1 MAKSIAQISRRS
13 LLLIIAVITISGLSL
28 LLFLKSVT
36 DERHES
42 AELNAQRL
50 FAEHVAKTLKFYT
63 GIVEGMARQARVQDL
78 LNFPDPLEAEA
89 WALEARGYLP
99 RAIGLALVTE
109 DEQIMGDPLALRLGP
124 KCVDDVRRT
133 LQDKVLASTPPVHRE
148 VPSLEHFDIVRPVT
162 VGGRT
167 VGLVFASFSTSIFKD
182 VLEREIQPGNYAVIY
197 DGEGEVVADAGAE
210 HKSDLR
216 HQHDH
221 EPSAIS
227 GSTWSLHS
235 MQPPA
240 GMEPVFAGLALA
252 LAGISIVVV
261 LVTAWQINLIR
272 AAVQGDY
279 GQILGRLRGVR
290 EGKGGD
296 DEEMTSSILES
307 SDILHQVSRLLSQI
321 DRALEQERKFNA
333 LHENFN
339 TKLNDLVETRTAEL
353 HAAYKQLEAA
363 SAAKSQFLASM
374 SHEFRTPLN
383 AIIGFSQFL
392 EMQCPNLNN
401 TYAHDIHQ
409 SGQALLAII
418 DQILVLTEMDRD
430 TVHVNVDTIDLDEI
444 LPAAI
449 GAIQG
454 LADRMGVT
462 VSSTWTPSTWTRS
475 CPPQSAP

>member
-1 MAKSIAQISRRS
+1 M
-13 LLLIIAVITISGLSL
+13 
-28 LLFLKSVT
+28 
-36 DERHES
+36 
-42 AELNAQRL
+42 
-50 FAEHVAKTLKFYT
+50 
-63 GIVEGMARQARVQDL
+63 
-78 LNFPDPLEAEA
+78 
-89 WALEARGYLP
+89 
-99 RAIGLALVTE
+99 
-109 DEQIMGDPLALRLGP
+109 
-124 KCVDDVRRT
+124 
-133 LQDKVLASTPPVHRE
+133 
-148 VPSLEHFDIVRPVT
+148 
-162 VGGRT
+162 
-167 VGLVFASFSTSIFKD
+167 
-182 VLEREIQPGNYAVIY
+182 
-197 DGEGEVVADAGAE
+197 
-210 HKSDLR
+210 
-216 HQHDH
+216 
-221 EPSAIS
+221 
-227 GSTWSLHS
+227 
-235 MQPPA
+235 
-240 GMEPVFAGLALA
+240 
-252 LAGISIVVV
+252 
-261 LVTAWQINLIR
+261 TAWQINLIR

-462 VSSTWTPSTWTRS
+462 VECADCDTLPPVMADRQHLTKIVDILLSNAVKYNLAGGRVKVSVSPLPNGRLRLTVEDTGMGFTETRPGQALEPFERLGQFASTVGGAGVGLTIANNFAKSMNAELSYASIPGQGSVFHLDLPVAVKRV
-475 CPPQSAP
+475 AA